1 MKVTK
6 QHLKKII
13 LEEVKKELNENLFLK
28 LFGIG
33 RKAKTM
39 AGMYKDSMDY
49 FAGKTNEVP
58 EIAGSPAEAIY
69 TLAKA
74 AIEYRSKAPERQII
88 RGRKTGC
95 LYSPKVK
102 GAQSYRFL
110 CKGGCPNWD
119 NPEEAAEALKHR
131 CVPQK

>member
-1 MKVTK
+1 MKV
-6 QHLKKII
+6 LKHRLKEII
-13 LEEVKKELNENLFLK
+13 LEEVKKELSENWFLK
-28 LFGIG
+28 LFGMG

-39 AGMYKDSMDY
+39 AGMYEDSKDY

-58 EIAGSPAEAIY
+58 EMVGSPAEAIY

-88 RGRKTGC
+88 RGRKIGC

-102 GAQSYRFL
+102 GAQSHRFL
-110 CKGGCPNWD
+110 CKGGCPNWND
-119 NPEEAAEALKHR
+119 HEETAEALKNR
-131 CVPQK
+131 CIPQK

>member
-1 MKVTK
+1 MKV
-6 QHLKKII
+6 LKHRLKEII
-13 LEEVKKELNENLFLK
+13 LEEVKKELNENWFLK
-28 LFGIG
+28 LFGMG

-39 AGMYKDSMDY
+39 AGMYKDSKDY

-58 EIAGSPAEAIY
+58 EIVGSPAEAIY

-88 RGRKTGC
+88 RGRKIGC
-95 LYSPKVK
+95 LYKPKVK

-110 CKGGCPNWD
+110 CKGGCPNWND
-119 NPEEAAEALKHR
+119 HEEAAEALKNR
-131 CVPQK
+131 CIPQK